1 MGGVDKH
8 DMLRQLYGTNRK
20 SMKWWHRIFFGL
32 LDMSIVNAYDVYKET
47 HPSLSVFSFRT
58 ELARGLLTYTKDRKA
73 RGTPK
78 RRKTEYSIPTSV
90 RFTNTGVHWPKFT
103 QKKGRYCKVPILN
116 SYSICMN
123 NCRKQ
128 VFPKDE
134 ENIILRFSLTRHP
147 RSKC

>member
-8 DMLRQLYGTNRK
+8 DMLRQLYGTNRN

-32 LDMSIVNAYDVYKET
+32 LDMSIVNAYAVYKET
-47 HPSLSVFSFRT
+47 HPSLSVFNFRT

-78 RRKTEYSIPTSV
+78 RRKTEYSIPSSV

-103 QKKGRYCKVPILN
+103 QKKGRCEVCSKKGIESRPISTFSHCGIHLCCN
-116 SYSICMN
+116 ATK
-123 NCRKQ
+123 NC
-128 VFPKDE
+128 FFE
-134 ENIILRFSLTRHP
+134 FHN
-147 RSKC
+147 